1 MTRQEVFQGICFLE
15 SNKRESP
22 LGLGRLKTNKVMKKI
37 AIYKYKSDIEE
48 YAGKISRV
56 QVLPDK
62 SEEELNSGIEKYN
75 SVPGNNYIVSC
86 EPVSDEI
93 CKAIQFLIKDRAQ
106 DKNKILETLH
116 ELQND
121 VNDLGRSIDDTC
133 DFLERE
139 LKKEKEK

>member
-1 MTRQEVFQGICFLE
+1 
-15 SNKRESP
+15 
-22 LGLGRLKTNKVMKKI
+22 MKKI

-62 SEEELNSGIEKYN
+62 SEEEINSEIEKYN
-75 SVPGNNYIVSC
+75 SASWNNYIVSC